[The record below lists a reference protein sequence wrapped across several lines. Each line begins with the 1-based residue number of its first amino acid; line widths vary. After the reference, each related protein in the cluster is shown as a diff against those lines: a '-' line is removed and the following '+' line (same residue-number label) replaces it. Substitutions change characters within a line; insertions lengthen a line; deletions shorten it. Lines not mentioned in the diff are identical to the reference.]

1 MVCLNT
7 SYTSVKLRGGGS
19 EVNQEQR
26 DPSRLASRVGKK
38 GSHPRGWARLRI
50 KTQLQEALA
59 RMDRQVLKDEVG
71 AQSGAGARPGQN
83 QRRKPLTPFWG
94 KAFNVTRRSPPSGT
108 RLRRAVLCSEEKDV
122 DKREPKKEKVKV
134 DCNREKNKIKWDG

>member
-1 MVCLNT
+1 M
-7 SYTSVKLRGGGS
+7 
-19 EVNQEQR
+19 NQEQR

-38 GSHPRGWARLRI
+38 GSHPRGWAHLRI

-71 AQSGAGARPGQN
+71 AQSGVGARPGQN

-94 KAFNVTRRSPPSGT
+94 KAFNVTRRSPPPEHVCV
-108 RLRRAVLCSEEKDV
+108 VLFCAQ
-122 DKREPKKEKVKV
+122 KRKISISVSQRKK
-134 DCNREKNKIKWDG
+134 R